1 MMLLA
6 VENLCFNY
14 TDKPLLKDVSLYLNE
29 GEKIGLIGV
38 NGSGTSTLIDFL
50 INIIIIYF
58 LYLKLIIVLYKFN

>member
-6 VENLCFNY
+6 VENLSFNY

-38 NGSGTSTLIDFL
+38 NGSGKSTLIDFL
-50 INIIIIYF
+50 INKPSYRHP
-58 LYLKLIIVLYKFN
+58 N